1 MAKTVIST
9 EVQWAGQGV
18 QSTAKIRQHQVTIDE
33 PVAWGGTDRGANP
46 VELLLA
52 GLGGCLNV
60 LLTSFAPLHKVEM
73 SRVTI
78 YIEGDLDPEGFMG
91 GNPAVRP
98 GFLEIRYTIA
108 LESSSPADRIA
119 APSGPR

>member
-73 SRVTI
+73 SRGRSTLKGI
-78 YIEGDLDPEGFMG
+78 WTPKALWEGTRQCARDF
-91 GNPAVRP
+91 
-98 GFLEIRYTIA
+98 
-108 LESSSPADRIA
+108 
-119 APSGPR
+119 